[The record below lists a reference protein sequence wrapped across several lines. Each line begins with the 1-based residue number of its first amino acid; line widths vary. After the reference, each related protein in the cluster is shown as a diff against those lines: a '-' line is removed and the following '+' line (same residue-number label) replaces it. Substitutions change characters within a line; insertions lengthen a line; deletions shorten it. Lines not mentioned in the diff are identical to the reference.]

1 MKTIRY
7 YLAHP
12 FYFAAI
18 VFVALAWVIEGGNNG
33 QP

>member
-18 VFVALAWVIEGGNNG
+18 VFIFLGEIIAGGNND
-33 QP
+33 